1 MQQSVLSTDAEP
13 SAAGCA
19 SRTGRVWHGRP
30 ARLNHVGTAMYGR
43 TWVVIWSLF
52 VCYHHASDIV
62 TCESLAVGSDDFSS
76 SLLLLWRNQADA
88 MDPPLRNLVH
98 IVLSTCKCSKLP
110 KSPKLMYQCQ
120 NLTFGNILWWWQNFF
135 GLLWSAG
142 PLRIGDSLTSSVK
155 IQDCIMVFFSQMSGI

>member
-1 MQQSVLSTDAEP
+1 MGTDAKP

-19 SRTGRVWHGRP
+19 SRMGRVWRGRP
-30 ARLNHVGTAMYGR
+30 AILNRVGTAVYGR

-52 VCYHHASDIV
+52 VCYHHASDTV

-88 MDPPLRNLVH
+88 MDPPLRNLVR

-120 NLTFGNILWWWQNFF
+120 NSTFGNILGWRQILF

-142 PLRIGDSLTSSVK
+142 PLGIGDSPTSSVK
-155 IQDCIMVFFSQMSGI
+155 IQDCIMVFFSQMSDI